1 MKLFLISLHL
11 CVLSTWSVSLNTD
24 NVRQTADIDVFEGE
38 FVNIYCC
45 WTGGRGEV
53 MWFKNDSP
61 LTDMTLETHNNEMEE
76 CSILNFVWITK
87 WDSGRYVCEITFEI
101 PVFAKIRGNGTTIT
115 VKTRKEQAYTIAEAP
130 APPDRSSVIT
140 VILLPVVLPLLLS
153 ITVFLF
159 LHEPRN
165 HALTSTVVFTVTCSD
180 SEEEQT
186 ATCSP
191 WRGCSQWESECSS
204 LICYKKDQTRGSGE
218 RSAAVST

>member
-38 FVNIYCC
+38 FVNILCC
-45 WTGGRGEV
+45 WTGSRGRV
-53 MWFKNDSP
+53 MWFKNQKTYKNDLL
-61 LTDMTLETHNNEMEE
+61 LTDMNLKTHNNQMEK
-76 CSILNFVWITK
+76 CSILNFVSITK
-87 WDSGRYVCEITFEI
+87 QDSGRYVCEISIEV
-101 PVFAKIRGNGTTIT
+101 PVLNTIRGNGTTIA
-115 VKTRKEQAYTIAEAP
+115 VKTREEQAYTTTEAP

-140 VILLPVVLPLLLS
+140 VIILPVVLPLLLS

-165 HALTSTVVFTVTCSD
+165 HALTSTVVFTVHCSD
-180 SEEEQT
+180 GEEEQT

-204 LICYKKDQTRGSGE
+204 LIC
-218 RSAAVST
+218 